1 MQKTRIT
8 ILPII
13 AVIFGLFF
21 GWSTICAETIEK
33 LTEQLRQVE
42 NLPSGTVFQLILTDD
57 DATAAAEEYLVH
69 YMEEIQDL
77 IQRQAGIRIDVSDPK
92 IEFDENFLIISIRG
106 GFKAL
111 KVAVS
116 ASGTAVWDKESSTV
130 KVDIKSVDIPVI
142 SVDPST
148 VNAYIQ
154 PAINDFIHNLMR
166 GYEIRSFEVRD
177 DYAIVEAM
185 KR

>member
-13 AVIFGLFF
+13 AVFFGLFF

-42 NLPSGTVFQLILTDD
+42 ALPSGTVFQLILTDD
-57 DATAAAEEYLVH
+57 DATDAAEEYLER
-69 YMEEIQDL
+69 YMEEIQQM
-77 IQRQAGIRIDVSDPK
+77 IQQSAGIKLDLSDPR
-92 IEFDENFLIISIRG
+92 IEFDEDFLIISIRG
-106 GFKAL
+106 GFGAL
-111 KVAVS
+111 KVTVS
-116 ASGTAVWDKESSTV
+116 ASGTAVWDAASYTV
-130 KVDIKSVDIPVI
+130 KVDIKSVDIPII
-142 SVDPST
+142 SVDPAT

-154 PAINDFIHNLMR
+154 PAINDFIQNLMR
-166 GYEIRSFEVRD
+166 GYEIRSFEIRD

-185 KR
+185 KK

>member
-1 MQKTRIT
+1 MGRFKLSKKQKKNLYRV
-8 ILPII
+8 II
-13 AVIFGLFF
+13 AFVIVATLM
-21 GWSTICAETIEK
+21 CIEH
-33 LTEQLRQVE
+33 
-42 NLPSGTVFQLILTDD
+42 LTDID
-57 DATAAAEEYLVH
+57 MPWFVSLPLYLAAYLIVG
-69 YMEEIQDL
+69 YDVL
-77 IQRQAGIRIDVSDPK
+77 KKAVKGIVK
-92 IEFDENFLIISIRG
+92 GQVFDENFLIISIRG
-106 GFKAL
+106 GFKAF
-111 KVAVS
+111 KVTVS
-116 ASGTAVWDKESSTV
+116 ASGTAVWDKETSTV